1 MNTFWLKIAVVA
13 VMIVG
18 VVIFVSTFTSSS
30 KPQSQ
35 SQPRA
40 EEKTIY
46 DVWEEDQ
53 KRLLAEPQPQELQAA
68 AASVRPGNE
77 PPPEPALPQ
86 FRELSEIEQI
96 DAEKLL
102 NVAIQHRKMGRLGG
116 IGLNTMVDCC
126 RQIIQKY
133 PDTVYAFKA
142 KRMLADIPERYRA
155 QYNIT
160 QQELDLG
167 GSK

>member
-1 MNTFWLKIAVVA
+1 MKMFWLKTAVVA
-13 VMIVG
+13 VIVVG
-18 VVIFVSTFTSSS
+18 VVILVSTFTSSS
-30 KPQSQ
+30 KSRSQ
-35 SQPRA
+35 PQPRA
-40 EEKTIY
+40 EKKTIY
-46 DVWEEDQ
+46 DVWQEDQ

-68 AASVRPGNE
+68 AESVQPGDE
-77 PPPEPALPQ
+77 PPTEPALPE

-96 DAEKLL
+96 DAERLL
-102 NVAIQHRKMGRLGG
+102 NVALQHRKMGRMGG

-155 QYNIT
+155 HYNIS